1 MLKFGVADYGLNVW
15 DGGLYDIES
24 RLLDIKKLGLSG
36 TERLEAVSA
45 SDALCKAALYRR
57 LGMDFSTCR
66 GPSVQAGI
74 EWTAGLDKKYVWITP
89 GSLDRDWDDDAI
101 ICKYMEGRPN
111 WQDDRWQG
119 MDPKL
124 RRDVQS
130 YSRGEV
136 GLNPDM
142 VALDSFWTIGYH
154 KGAQVSGASP
164 DSQLLCLGIIKRS
177 LLLDVGGWD
186 EGYETAAQ
194 ATVDLGL
201 RLQACG
207 TQFTLWPHIV
217 QALGYDPK
225 AERTALNAA
234 YDADMQRYKILWE
247 GGSRGRLPIGPD
259 ADKPQQWARRVAK

>member
-1 MLKFGVADYGLNVW
+1 MKLSIIVPTIRPENLRALHESTANAINGRYEWEMVAIGPRNENSFGFVSY
-15 DGGLYDIES
+15 
-24 RLLDIKKLGLSG
+24 
-36 TERLEAVSA
+36 TERFLQDDGSPCHCQQR
-45 SDALCKAALYRR
+45 ALLHCQGDYVTWAA
-57 LGMDFSTCR
+57 DD
-66 GPSVQAGI
+66 GI
-74 EWTAGLDKKYVWITP
+74 WLP

-101 ICKYMEGRPN
+101 LCKYMEGRPN
-111 WQDDRWQG
+111 WDDDRWQG

-207 TQFTLWPHIV
+207 TKFTLWSSIV